1 MSFIK
6 ESKDAYKKV
15 IEALEKETSDHEIS
29 MARGEL
35 ETIADRALATSAM
48 LEGTPENGNPLPAWV
63 QSKITNACDYITTV
77 HDYLKYSPKLNE
89 SVSLDETTFEKI
101 YQMQQDGKSVED
113 IAKELNLKSD
123 LVKKV
128 LGESKTISEGLSDA
142 QIAQLK
148 KEYEPLKGKTITTSQ
163 YQQLKNIL
171 FKLQDGDL
179 EKLQKQNIPFASTG
193 AGSILRVRKAPV
205 KITNVTVPG
214 LEGMAEA
221 TDMSKVTKYKM
232 VSIKG
237 DQKEIT
243 IDREDLEK
251 HLKLGY
257 VIKEPLTEETT
268 FWWHDGKT
276 GYVKAGYDNKE
287 LVAWLKKNGYKPE
300 KKEEVE
306 FTEES
311 DKGYNVKYKMKKD
324 DASISMSWYKD
335 KELAQKFLDDVKKS
349 GGNGIITAKEEK
361 DPMPLPDL
369 LKLIN
374 KEKEK
379 IAKEKQQDSNKK
391 EEAEL
396 KTVPSLEDSAKKHNV
411 DIEVLKKQL
420 EKGIKIEKEHT
431 NDEKTAE
438 KIALAHIDERPDYY
452 IQIDKLEKKPV
463 EKVNEV
469 KEPTGEL
476 KDACWTGYVAVG
488 FKMKNGKRVPNCV
501 PKSEAYKGAKKIVE
515 KAFKKLKEKK

>member
-6 ESKDAYKKV
+6 TSKQLYRQV
-15 IEALEKETSDHEIS
+15 EALEKETSDHEIS

-48 LEGTPENGNPLPAWV
+48 LEGTPDTGNPLPAWV

-89 SVSLDETTFEKI
+89 EFELTETTFEKI

-113 IAKELNLKSD
+113 IAKELNLKAD

-128 LGESKTISEGLSDA
+128 LGESKSISEGLSDA

-148 KEYEPLKGKTITTSQ
+148 KEYGSLKNKTITVSQ

-171 FKLQDGDL
+171 FKLHDGDL

-221 TDMSKVTKYKM
+221 IDMSKVTKYKM
-232 VSIKG
+232 ISIKG

-257 VIKEPLTEETT
+257 VIKEPI
-268 FWWHDGKT
+268 
-276 GYVKAGYDNKE
+276 
-287 LVAWLKKNGYKPE
+287 
-300 KKEEVE
+300 
-306 FTEES
+306 TEES
-311 DKGYNVKYKMKKD
+311 DKGFNVKYKMKKD

-335 KELAQKFLDDVKKS
+335 KELAQKFLDDVKKA
-349 GGNGIITAKEEK
+349 GGNGIITAKEE
-361 DPMPLPDL
+361 
-369 LKLIN
+369 
-374 KEKEK
+374 
-379 IAKEKQQDSNKK
+379 
-391 EEAEL
+391 AEL
-396 KTVPSLEDSAKKHNV
+396 KPVPSLEDSAKKHKV

-420 EKGIKIEKEHT
+420 EKGIQVEKEHT
-431 NDEKTAE
+431 KDEKTAE

-452 IQIDKLEKKPV
+452 DQLAKV
-463 EKVNEV
+463 EKQPV
-469 KEPTGEL
+469 KESHFSIGQHVVYHGPKNPLTPIKAQIIGVATPQTGAYYQI
-476 KDACWTGYVAVG
+476 K
-488 FKMKNGKRVPNCV
+488 KR
-501 PKSEAYKGAKKIVE
+501 
-515 KAFKKLKEKK
+515 

>member
-6 ESKDAYKKV
+6 TSKQLYRQV
-15 IEALEKETSDHEIS
+15 EALEKETSDHEIS

-48 LEGTPENGNPLPAWV
+48 LEGTPDIGNPLPAWV

-171 FKLQDGDL
+171 FKLQDADL

-232 VSIKG
+232 ISIKG

-257 VIKEPLTEETT
+257 VIKEPLTEE
-268 FWWHDGKT
+268 
-276 GYVKAGYDNKE
+276 
-287 LVAWLKKNGYKPE
+287 
-300 KKEEVE
+300 
-306 FTEES
+306 S
-311 DKGYNVKYKMKKD
+311 DKGYNVKFKMKKD
-324 DASISMSWYKD
+324 DSSISMSWYKD

-349 GGNGIITAKEEK
+349 GGNGIITAKEE
-361 DPMPLPDL
+361 
-369 LKLIN
+369 
-374 KEKEK
+374 
-379 IAKEKQQDSNKK
+379 
-391 EEAEL
+391 AEL
-396 KTVPSLEDSAKKHNV
+396 KPVPSLEDSAKKHNV
-411 DIEVLKKQL
+411 DIETLKKQL

-431 NDEKTAE
+431 KDEKVAE

-452 IQIDKLEKKPV
+452 VQIDKLEKKPV
-463 EKVNEV
+463 EKVAEV
-469 KEPTGEL
+469 KEPTGDL

-488 FKMKNGKRVPNCV
+488 TKMKNGKRVPNCV
-501 PKSEAYKGAKKIVE
+501 PKSEAYKGAKAIVE
-515 KAFKKLKEKK
+515 NAFKKLKEKK